1 MTAGREAEILRR
13 LDRLEGLLLQVLQQQ
28 AQTTTAAPTT
38 SMPLEAEIQAALMQG
53 RDIGAYFRERGR
65 ALPRQPRRNPKTRRE
80 P

>member
-1 MTAGREAEILRR
+1 MTAQHEAEILRR

-28 AQTTTAAPTT
+28 AQTTTAPTT
-38 SMPLEAEIQAALMQG
+38 SMPLEAEIQAALLQG

-65 ALPRQPRRNPKTRRE
+65 ALPRQPRRKSKTRRE